1 MITDLPSNGN
11 KWFEVLF
18 FVFVF
23 LFTFFVLKCAI
34 TPCKVLMIPLIL
46 LRRNLREVF
55 ASLLWLRRFCVLCMC
70 RNLGKNGLSNSSIL
84 LDKCPPPRLP
94 PPPSPAL
101 PKDKLNPPTPSI
113 YVSISHQQNKYIL
126 NFFSF

>member
-34 TPCKVLMIPLIL
+34 TPCKVLMIPLIFE
-46 LRRNLREVF
+46 RSVCITAVAEE
-55 ASLLWLRRFCVLCMC
+55 VLCAMHVQKPGEE
-70 RNLGKNGLSNSSIL
+70 RSVQQQH
-84 LDKCPPPRLP
+84 PPR
-94 PPPSPAL
+94 
-101 PKDKLNPPTPSI
+101 
-113 YVSISHQQNKYIL
+113 
-126 NFFSF
+126 